1 METDLKTLH
10 QKLDLLLFE
19 VREIK
24 AQNALLNTET
34 LFSISEAAKKLKLST
49 SRVYA
54 LIYEGK
60 LHPVQREKYSRIQF
74 NTQSLN
80 QYLYEN
86 KQDAKAITES
96 KEISK

>member
-1 METDLKTLH
+1 METELQTLH
-10 QKLDLLLFE
+10 HKLDLLVKE
-19 VREIK
+19 VQELK
-24 AQNALLNTET
+24 KQSASFNNET

-60 LHPVQREKYSRIQF
+60 LHPVQREKYSRLQF

-80 QYLYEN
+80 QYLYGN
-86 KQDAKAITES
+86 KQDNTY
-96 KEISK
+96 